1 MDNLFRKKQ
10 REDFNQ
16 KKIHNF
22 QLAHVLFS
30 KEEGMSGD
38 GKRKRMAGLREALQG
53 AGPQALSFP
62 GGISLDLSSGFCLQ
76 LVALSLLAWPVI
88 WDLVTWLWASWALS
102 GSRRPASLRA
112 MMNQEDPPPLSW
124 GVKGSPGA
132 CQSFSLG
139 CGEGLRTGAPLRTW
153 AQ

>member
-1 MDNLFRKKQ
+1 MDNLFRKKH

-30 KEEGMSGD
+30 KEEGMSSD
-38 GKRKRMAGLREALQG
+38 GKRKRTAGLREALQG

-76 LVALSLLAWPVI
+76 LVALSLLA
-88 WDLVTWLWASWALS
+88 
-102 GSRRPASLRA
+102 
-112 MMNQEDPPPLSW
+112 
-124 GVKGSPGA
+124 
-132 CQSFSLG
+132 
-139 CGEGLRTGAPLRTW
+139 
-153 AQ
+153 